1 MALGIPVS
9 LCVSL
14 SRYSSSFPTSQKIG
28 SIYADSNCLILSTL
42 PMDRFVSLALY
53 QYVFCFPT
61 LSKLDFVHVSVGKEQ
76 VH

>member
-14 SRYSSSFPTSQKIG
+14 SRYSSSFPTSRKIG
-28 SIYADSNCLILSTL
+28 SNYADLILSTL